1 MPARHD
7 DAARFSRMLD
17 DTVTIEGWCHPR
29 FAAVAEAFARN
40 FTDRDEAGASV
51 ALVHDGR
58 LVVDLWG
65 GAATADRPWQADD
78 LVVVFSATKAA
89 TALSLHLLAERGRLD
104 LDRPVAGYWPEFAG
118 NGKDRATVRMI
129 LDHTIGLPVLRPQ
142 LKADCITDAAYMI
155 DHLAAETPFW
165 EPGTRTGYHPL
176 TMGFLAAEVVHR
188 VDGRSLGRFFAE
200 EIAGPLGL
208 DFWIGLPEE
217 HEARVAPVIIHRPP
231 RDAQATPFLLAAREP
246 GSIAN
251 LFVFNSGD
259 FAVRGVNT
267 RAGHAAEIGAA
278 GGITNAR
285 GLAGLYAALVPGGP
299 LGFSADTLAGFA
311 EASSAT
317 HLDATLLQPM
327 RFGPG
332 FMLRMDN
339 RRRPQPAD
347 SLVIGH
353 HAFGHVG
360 AGGSVG
366 FADPAA
372 GIAFGYAMTRMGPG
386 LLLNPR
392 GQSLVDAA
400 YAALAA

>member
-1 MPARHD
+1 
-7 DAARFSRMLD
+7 
-17 DTVTIEGWCHPR
+17 
-29 FAAVAEAFARN
+29 
-40 FTDRDEAGASV
+40 
-51 ALVHDGR
+51 
-58 LVVDLWG
+58 
-65 GAATADRPWQADD
+65 
-78 LVVVFSATKAA
+78 
-89 TALSLHLLAERGRLD
+89 
-104 LDRPVAGYWPEFAG
+104 
-118 NGKDRATVRMI
+118 
-129 LDHTIGLPVLRPQ
+129 VLRPQ
-142 LKADCITDAAYMI
+142 LKADCITDAGYMI

-176 TMGFLAAEVVHR
+176 TMGFLAAEVVRR
-188 VDGRSLGRFFAE
+188 VDGRSLGRFFAD

-231 RDAQATPFLLAAREP
+231 RDAQTTPFLLAAREP

-259 FAVRGVNT
+259 FAIRGVNT

-285 GLAGLYAALVPGGP
+285 GLAGLYAALVPDGP

-353 HAFGHVG
+353 RAFGHVG